1 MKLKTRLAVTFLII
15 TVVPMALIF
24 LSVVWLSSYQAKTF
38 SKEYG
43 LSEQVDLFPL
53 GSNSM
58 QIFNRLTE
66 RAQSDIREM
75 LNQEPEKYEEPGYL
89 DAVNAE
95 LNKHYAYLIVRKG
108 DQIIYCGDE
117 DDTASEALCRQL
129 LEFDPM
135 QDELEGGIY
144 LDGEN
149 QHLIKQMDF
158 TFPDNQGG
166 GSAFIVSNVDELVPE
181 MKSMMWEIVLLGI
194 SILMIAGIMMTIW
207 VYSSIL
213 SPLNK
218 LQEATKKI
226 RDGNLEFTLDVEADD
241 EIGQLCQDF
250 EEMRL
255 RLKEN
260 AEEKLQYDRE
270 NKELH

>member
-144 LDGEN
+144 LDGEKPAPD
-149 QHLIKQMDF
+149 QADGLHL
-158 TFPDNQGG
+158 
-166 GSAFIVSNVDELVPE
+166 S
-181 MKSMMWEIVLLGI
+181 
-194 SILMIAGIMMTIW
+194 
-207 VYSSIL
+207 
-213 SPLNK
+213 
-218 LQEATKKI
+218 
-226 RDGNLEFTLDVEADD
+226 R
-241 EIGQLCQDF
+241 
-250 EEMRL
+250 
-255 RLKEN
+255 
-260 AEEKLQYDRE
+260 
-270 NKELH
+270 

>member
-1 MKLKTRLAVTFLII
+1 
-15 TVVPMALIF
+15 
-24 LSVVWLSSYQAKTF
+24 
-38 SKEYG
+38 
-43 LSEQVDLFPL
+43 
-53 GSNSM
+53 M

-166 GSAFIVSNVDELVPE
+166 KRIYRLQRGRTGAGDEVHDVGDCAFGHIHTYDRRHHDDY
-181 MKSMMWEIVLLGI
+181 LGI
-194 SILMIAGIMMTIW
+194 QFDSE
-207 VYSSIL
+207 
-213 SPLNK
+213 PP
-218 LQEATKKI
+218 Q
-226 RDGNLEFTLDVEADD
+226 
-241 EIGQLCQDF
+241 
-250 EEMRL
+250 
-255 RLKEN
+255 
-260 AEEKLQYDRE
+260 
-270 NKELH
+270 